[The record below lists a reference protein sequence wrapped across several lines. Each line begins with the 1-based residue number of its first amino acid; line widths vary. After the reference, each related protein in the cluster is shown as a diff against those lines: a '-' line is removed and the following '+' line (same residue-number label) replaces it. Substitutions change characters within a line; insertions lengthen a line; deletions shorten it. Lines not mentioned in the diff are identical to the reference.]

1 MSSHKVYTSCF
12 YLVIAGLS
20 VTGWPAPVTFN
31 DSALLNAVTTQWEA
45 ATGLPLSD
53 PPEDT
58 ELSNPLFS
66 ALNARNL
73 SIGDLTGLEACSSL
87 TELNLGQNQIVDLS
101 PLAGLTNLVH
111 LDVGFGSDPL
121 QNPDE
126 FDPMQTGTNLISDFS
141 PLAGL
146 VNLEY
151 LNLMGNTGITSI
163 APISTM
169 DSLTQLWIGSSPL
182 TDFSPLLDVADT
194 LMFLGDVNCGLQQ
207 SDLTIINS
215 LTNLQGLGIIVEPAI
230 SDISG
235 LTGLN
240 LSIVLALMMVPV
252 SDISIVASYTNLQ
265 MLQMT
270 MTQVTVLPDL
280 SGLTSLQEAGLDS
293 NGLTDISG
301 LAGLTSLQQ
310 LNLRNN
316 AITDISALATCGAP
330 RYLDLDYN
338 QLTDIQPLLDNP
350 GIANIQQLNI
360 SFNAFSPGTPFCDEN
375 QLDQLY
381 TLAPEMRISQNAVCG
396 EGANL
401 TITVNGIGTTSPE
414 PGVNFVPLNQYTMV
428 NAFPLSESGQ
438 AFDQWTGDLNSTN
451 MSESIYMDG
460 DKSITANFV
469 PGDWTLTINKTG
481 ASEGGTWPNPGVY
494 SYLDGQISKVK
505 LDYNI
510 AFDAYFNGWSGDATG
525 YGPSV
530 QILMDGNKTVTA
542 DFTTTGYQLS
552 LAVQGNGYF
561 INFENL
567 GTYKYAT
574 GATFD
579 LQAQSMDFLHRFDH
593 WEGNIGVGA
602 DPYNPVLPVT
612 MDMNRT
618 ITAVFVEDSR
628 TLTIII
634 DGSGS
639 TDPEGSP
646 APGTQHAYLVGQNI
660 CIDALVSSETAF
672 DHWSGDIGS
681 APPTPSSV
689 CVIMDQDRTIT
700 AHFVQADW
708 ELTLQATGNGTTNPE
723 PGVYGYVNGAEAHF
737 SIQRIPGGDAFD
749 QWTGDIDPSQ
759 PTDGDYMSVTMDRNR
774 TITANFIPGDWDL
787 TIATNGPA
795 AGTHPNPG
803 TYAYLDGRTAMVN
816 AFNNTN
822 SYFAG
827 WTGDVNEDS
836 PNITVLMDEDKSITA
851 NYASSGYMLTV
862 NTEGEGWTSIFGTQY
877 FASGMEPVV
886 IASPSSG
893 WIFSEWTGDLS
904 AGADPNNPELP
915 TLMDQDRSLTAH
927 FTYQPAYLI
936 IIIEGQGATTPA
948 GGPDPGIQ
956 YSYPLGEQAGIS
968 ADLGTDGWAFS
979 HWSGDIGSADPQSR
993 RITLTM
999 DQDRTIV
1006 ANYISADWTLTVAY
1020 TGNGSVW
1027 PESGSYGFVDGG
1039 EVEIVANILMGGDA
1053 FDRWDGLPEDVDAY
1067 DPGPRFQ
1074 IHSDVNATAIF
1085 GPGDYT
1091 LTTTVTGGGSAEY
1104 VSHPSGVYQYMAGH
1118 YAHLEVRP
1126 NSSTYWGGFS
1136 GDLNTYEYFYRLLMD
1151 GNKNVSINLGS
1162 SGYELTVNQT
1172 GGGLTN
1178 PSGVARYM
1186 AGATPAIHAIDQGSI
1201 LFDQWSGDLP
1211 PGMDPYDPDPIVLVD
1226 QDRILTANF
1235 VQANWYLYIQVSGN
1249 GITDPAPDLYWFLDG
1264 DPFDVTATPGAD
1276 TLFLHWQGNVPEGQ
1290 DPTSLTISGTMTQNR
1305 ELIAVFVPTT
1315 VSVPDLSGMTQV
1327 EAEAALALTG
1337 LVLGTVTEEYS
1348 TTVPEGQ
1355 IISQDPAA
1363 STVVAYGSE
1372 VSIVVSLGTCY
1383 TSVPDLTG
1391 LTQAEAEP
1399 TLAAANL
1406 TLGLVDEENSD
1417 IVPEGQIIR
1426 QQPVSG
1432 LVVVCESGVNIVV
1445 SLGPAEAACHTADQN
1460 CDTLVNLSELLRV
1473 IQFFN
1478 SGGYHCETG
1487 TEDGYAPGSGD
1498 TSCAAHASDYNP
1510 QDWQISLSELLR
1522 LIQFFNSG
1530 GYHPCEGSEDGFC
1543 PGPA

>member
-505 LDYNI
+505 L
-510 AFDAYFNGWSGDATG
+510 
-525 YGPSV
+525 
-530 QILMDGNKTVTA
+530 
-542 DFTTTGYQLS
+542 
-552 LAVQGNGYF
+552 
-561 INFENL
+561 E
-567 GTYKYAT
+567 
-574 GATFD
+574 
-579 LQAQSMDFLHRFDH
+579 
-593 WEGNIGVGA
+593 
-602 DPYNPVLPVT
+602 
-612 MDMNRT
+612 
-618 ITAVFVEDSR
+618 
-628 TLTIII
+628 
-634 DGSGS
+634 
-639 TDPEGSP
+639 
-646 APGTQHAYLVGQNI
+646 
-660 CIDALVSSETAF
+660 
-672 DHWSGDIGS
+672 
-681 APPTPSSV
+681 
-689 CVIMDQDRTIT
+689 
-700 AHFVQADW
+700 
-708 ELTLQATGNGTTNPE
+708 
-723 PGVYGYVNGAEAHF
+723 
-737 SIQRIPGGDAFD
+737 
-749 QWTGDIDPSQ
+749 
-759 PTDGDYMSVTMDRNR
+759 
-774 TITANFIPGDWDL
+774 
-787 TIATNGPA
+787 
-795 AGTHPNPG
+795 
-803 TYAYLDGRTAMVN
+803 
-816 AFNNTN
+816 
-822 SYFAG
+822 
-827 WTGDVNEDS
+827 
-836 PNITVLMDEDKSITA
+836 
-851 NYASSGYMLTV
+851 
-862 NTEGEGWTSIFGTQY
+862 
-877 FASGMEPVV
+877 
-886 IASPSSG
+886 
-893 WIFSEWTGDLS
+893 
-904 AGADPNNPELP
+904 
-915 TLMDQDRSLTAH
+915 
-927 FTYQPAYLI
+927 
-936 IIIEGQGATTPA
+936 
-948 GGPDPGIQ
+948 
-956 YSYPLGEQAGIS
+956 
-968 ADLGTDGWAFS
+968 
-979 HWSGDIGSADPQSR
+979 
-993 RITLTM
+993 
-999 DQDRTIV
+999 
-1006 ANYISADWTLTVAY
+1006 
-1020 TGNGSVW
+1020 
-1027 PESGSYGFVDGG
+1027 
-1039 EVEIVANILMGGDA
+1039 
-1053 FDRWDGLPEDVDAY
+1053 
-1067 DPGPRFQ
+1067 
-1074 IHSDVNATAIF
+1074 
-1085 GPGDYT
+1085 
-1091 LTTTVTGGGSAEY
+1091 
-1104 VSHPSGVYQYMAGH
+1104 
-1118 YAHLEVRP
+1118 
-1126 NSSTYWGGFS
+1126 
-1136 GDLNTYEYFYRLLMD
+1136 
-1151 GNKNVSINLGS
+1151 
-1162 SGYELTVNQT
+1162 
-1172 GGGLTN
+1172 
-1178 PSGVARYM
+1178 
-1186 AGATPAIHAIDQGSI
+1186 
-1201 LFDQWSGDLP
+1201 
-1211 PGMDPYDPDPIVLVD
+1211 
-1226 QDRILTANF
+1226 
-1235 VQANWYLYIQVSGN
+1235 
-1249 GITDPAPDLYWFLDG
+1249 
-1264 DPFDVTATPGAD
+1264 
-1276 TLFLHWQGNVPEGQ
+1276 
-1290 DPTSLTISGTMTQNR
+1290 
-1305 ELIAVFVPTT
+1305 
-1315 VSVPDLSGMTQV
+1315 
-1327 EAEAALALTG
+1327 
-1337 LVLGTVTEEYS
+1337 
-1348 TTVPEGQ
+1348 
-1355 IISQDPAA
+1355 
-1363 STVVAYGSE
+1363 
-1372 VSIVVSLGTCY
+1372 
-1383 TSVPDLTG
+1383 
-1391 LTQAEAEP
+1391 
-1399 TLAAANL
+1399 
-1406 TLGLVDEENSD
+1406 
-1417 IVPEGQIIR
+1417 
-1426 QQPVSG
+1426 
-1432 LVVVCESGVNIVV
+1432 
-1445 SLGPAEAACHTADQN
+1445 
-1460 CDTLVNLSELLRV
+1460 
-1473 IQFFN
+1473 
-1478 SGGYHCETG
+1478 
-1487 TEDGYAPGSGD
+1487 
-1498 TSCAAHASDYNP
+1498 
-1510 QDWQISLSELLR
+1510 
-1522 LIQFFNSG
+1522 
-1530 GYHPCEGSEDGFC
+1530 
-1543 PGPA
+1543 